1 MRSAATALT
10 LRKALLILGVALTLV
25 ACAAESPRRTF
36 GLEQK
41 IEQARTRLDHVQLA
55 TLYQRRANVDQAN
68 AEKHETLA
76 TKYPQTRGYS
86 GLYRDTVEHCN
97 NLARA
102 YRQAAAENTALAQP
116 HREMAAQ
123 GHE

>member
-1 MRSAATALT
+1 MRNVATTLT

-25 ACAAESPRRTF
+25 SCVAESPQRRF
-36 GLEQK
+36 RLEQK
-41 IEQARTRLDHVQLA
+41 IGQARTRLDHLQLA
-55 TLYQRRANVDQAN
+55 TLDQRRANVDQAN

-76 TKYPQTRGYS
+76 TKYPQMRGYS
-86 GLYRDTVEHCN
+86 GLYCDTVEHCN

-102 YRQAAAENTALAQP
+102 YRQAAAENTALAQL

-123 GHE
+123 AGK